1 MMKIIMKIMKKIFK
15 PIQVEIEIDEEDF
28 SSLSDEEKYLRD
40 IVG

>member
-1 MMKIIMKIMKKIFK
+1 MMKIIMKMMKKIFK